1 MLLEVRQ
8 GSIQP
13 KAREAGDSAG
23 RTWPVRD
30 GRVEGHANDSDVEGF
45 SRLVKAL
52 GVRQV
57 GEGGHAGE
65 GEVADSSV
73 RVEPGV
79 GLRAVGLLV
88 MVMVMVMVAV
98 VIVGSG
104 RTDQG
109 EEDSRSKHGQG
120 E

>member
-1 MLLEVRQ
+1 M
-8 GSIQP
+8 
-13 KAREAGDSAG
+13 
-23 RTWPVRD
+23 
-30 GRVEGHANDSDVEGF
+30 
-45 SRLVKAL
+45 
-52 GVRQV
+52 RQV
-57 GEGGHAGE
+57 GEGGQAGE

-88 MVMVMVMVAV
+88 MVMVIGALV
-98 VIVGSG
+98 VVGSG

-109 EEDSRSKHGQG
+109 EEDSRSKHGRG

>member
-1 MLLEVRQ
+1 VLLEARQ
-8 GSIQP
+8 RSIQP
-13 KAREAGDSAG
+13 KAREAKDPAG
-23 RTWPVRD
+23 RTWSVRD

-45 SRLVKAL
+45 SRLVKAPD
-52 GVRQV
+52 VRQV
-57 GEGGHAGE
+57 GEGAQAGE

-79 GLRAVGLLV
+79 GLRAVELLV

-98 VIVGSG
+98 VVVGSG

-109 EEDSRSKHGQG
+109 EEDSRSKHGQC